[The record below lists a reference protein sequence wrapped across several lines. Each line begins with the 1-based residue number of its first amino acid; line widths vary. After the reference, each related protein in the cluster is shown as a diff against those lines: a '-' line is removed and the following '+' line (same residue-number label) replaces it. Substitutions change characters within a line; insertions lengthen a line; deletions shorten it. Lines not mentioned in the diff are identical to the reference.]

1 MEKTKKLA
9 VGILAH
15 VDAGKT
21 TLAEGILYKTGQ
33 IRKVGR
39 VDHKDAFLDTEELEK
54 ARGITIFSKQ
64 AVLKLNETEVTLLDT
79 PGHVDFSA
87 EMERTL
93 QVMDYA
99 VLLISGADGVQGHVE
114 TLWRLLAR
122 YEIPVFLFINKMDQ
136 PGTDAE
142 KLLEELQSRLSEHCL
157 NFSQDLQN
165 AELLEELAMCDENV
179 LEQYLETGS
188 VEEDQIRTMIAE
200 RKVFPC
206 CFGSALKMEG
216 VTEFLKILDRFTKTP
231 EYGGDFGARVFKI
244 SRDTAGN
251 RLTHLKITGGVLKVK
266 QMLGEEKADQIRI
279 YSGAGYTMVQE
290 APAGTICAVTGLNST
305 FSGQGIGNET
315 EAEKPVLEP
324 VLTYRIELPPDCDV
338 HQMLGKLRQLEEE
351 IPELHIVWNE
361 RLAEIHAQVMGE
373 VQIEILKSLIHE
385 RFGEWVEF
393 GAGNIVYKET
403 IRSTVEGVGHFEPL
417 RHYAEVHLLLEP
429 AEPGSGLQIGTVC
442 SEDTLDRNWQRLI
455 LTHLLERK
463 HPGVLTGSEITD
475 MKITLVK
482 GRAHIKHTEGGDFRQ
497 ATYRAVR
504 QGLKKAESVLLEP
517 VYAFRLE
524 IPSESTGR
532 ALNDIQR
539 MYGSFE
545 PPEMEGDMTVI
556 TGTAPV
562 VTMRDYQKEVTAYS
576 RGRGRVFC
584 TLKGYEP
591 CHNAE
596 EVIASIGYDS
606 EADVENPTGSVFC
619 AHGAGFVV
627 PWNEVEDHM
636 HLEYTLEN
644 LEEESDS
651 AESAADRSGGA
662 SSVQK
667 AKKASDRVPMAASL
681 QEAKELEEIFTRTYG
696 KVERKRAGFERRT
709 RPVTSSSGIGDP
721 KYAKSN
727 RSKEPQEEYLLVDG
741 YNIIFAWDDLN
752 ELAKYN
758 IESAR
763 GKLMDILSNYQGYK
777 KMTLILVFDAYKVK
791 GNQGE
796 VGMYHNIHV
805 VYTKEAET
813 ADQYIEKTVHRIG
826 HNGNV
831 TVASSDGLEQIII
844 MGAGAHRLSARD
856 LRTEIE
862 HTNGQ
867 IRENYLEKEQ
877 KTKSYLL
884 ENASGELGDFLK
896 ELEEERKKES
906 KKRVKRAKERLK
918 MNYAIILS
926 GGIGTRM
933 QMGDF
938 PKQYLEVEKKPIL
951 LYTLEQFQKSSAVEK
966 IVIVAAD
973 AWREKIRGWM
983 EEDGITK
990 FLAFADAGDTRQES
1004 IHNGLTVCM
1013 EDSVSENDGVII
1025 HDGVR
1030 PLVSEQLIGDCL
1042 AALADHEGCMPVL
1055 PMKDTIYQSSD
1066 GTKIDHLL
1074 ERSTLFAGQAPEAF
1088 RLHPYAKINREASK
1102 EELSLTRGTSEIAYR
1117 HGMDVAMIP
1126 GDERN
1131 FKITTRSDLER
1142 FCTIV
1147 EGETK

>member
-33 IRKVGR
+33 IRKAGR

-165 AELLEELAMCDENV
+165 AELLEELAMCDEDV

-188 VEEDQIRTMIAE
+188 VEENQIRTMIAE

-596 EVIASIGYDS
+596 EVIAFIGYDS

-644 LEEESDS
+644 PEEESDS

-727 RSKEPQEEYLLVDG
+727 RPKEPQEEYLLVDG

-752 ELAKYN
+752 ELARYN

-896 ELEEERKKES
+896 ELEEER

>member
-1 MEKTKKLA
+1 MAEKSEKQLV

-15 VDAGKT
+15 VDSGKT
-21 TLAEGILYKTGQ
+21 TLSEAMLYRAGS
-33 IRKVGR
+33 IRKLGR
-39 VDHKDAFLDTEELEK
+39 VDNKDAFLDTDTLEK

-64 AVLKLNETEVTLLDT
+64 ALLKTGSTNITLLDT
-79 PGHVDFSA
+79 PGHVDFST
-87 EMERTL
+87 ETERTL
-93 QVMDYA
+93 QVLDYA
-99 VLLISGADGVQGHVE
+99 VLVISGTDGVQSHTE
-114 TLWRLLAR
+114 TLWRLLRR
-122 YEIPVFLFINKMDQ
+122 YHIPTFVFINKMDL
-136 PGTDAE
+136 PGPGKEALLSQLSHRLGDGFVDFGAE
-142 KLLEELQSRLSEHCL
+142 QTERDE
-157 NFSQDLQN
+157 
-165 AELLEELAMCDENV
+165 ALALCDER
-179 LEQYLETGS
+179 LMEKMLDAGS
-188 VEEDQIRTMIAE
+188 LTAEDIIPAIA
-200 RKVFPC
+200 RRHVFPC
-206 CFGSALKMEG
+206 WFGVALQRENAGGLQG
-216 VTEFLKILDRFTKTP
+216 VDELLAGLD
-231 EYGGDFGARVFKI
+231 EYTRAAPALEAFGARVFKV
-244 SRDTAGN
+244 SQDERGE
-251 RLTHLKITGGVLKVK
+251 RLTWLRVTGGELKVK
-266 QMLGEEKADQIRI
+266 AQLTGETDGEPWAEKANQLRL
-279 YSGAGYTMVQE
+279 YSGAKYTLAE
-290 APAGTICAVTGLNST
+290 AIGPGQVCAVTGLT
-305 FSGQGIGNET
+305 RAKPGTGLG
-315 EAEKPVLEP
+315 AERDSDLPVLEP
-324 VLTYRIELPPDCDV
+324 VLSYRVCLPEGADV
-338 HQMLGKLRQLEEE
+338 HAALGKLHRLEEE
-351 IPELHIVWNE
+351 EPQLHVVWNE
-361 RLAEIHAQVMGE
+361 TLGEIHVQLMGE
-373 VQIEILKSLIHE
+373 IQLEVLKSLLAE
-385 RFGEWVEF
+385 RYGLDVEF
-393 GAGNIVYKET
+393 DSGGILYKET
-403 IRSTVEGVGHFEPL
+403 ITEAIEGVGHYEPL
-417 RHYAEVHLLLEP
+417 RHYAEVHLKLEP
-429 AEPGSGLQIGTVC
+429 LPRGSGMQFAANC
-442 SEDTLDRNWQRLI
+442 REEELDKNWQRLV
-455 LTHLLERK
+455 LTHLEEKQHL
-463 HPGVLTGSEITD
+463 GVLIGAPLTD
-475 MKITLVK
+475 MKITLIA
-482 GRAHIKHTEGGDFRQ
+482 GRAHLKHTEGGDFRQ

-644 LEEESDS
+644 PEEESDS

-727 RSKEPQEEYLLVDG
+727 RPKEPQEEYLLVDG

-752 ELAKYN
+752 ELVRYN

-906 KKRVKRAKERLK
+906 KK
-918 MNYAIILS
+918 
-926 GGIGTRM
+926 
-933 QMGDF
+933 
-938 PKQYLEVEKKPIL
+938 
-951 LYTLEQFQKSSAVEK
+951 
-966 IVIVAAD
+966 
-973 AWREKIRGWM
+973 
-983 EEDGITK
+983 
-990 FLAFADAGDTRQES
+990 
-1004 IHNGLTVCM
+1004 
-1013 EDSVSENDGVII
+1013 
-1025 HDGVR
+1025 
-1030 PLVSEQLIGDCL
+1030 
-1042 AALADHEGCMPVL
+1042 
-1055 PMKDTIYQSSD
+1055 
-1066 GTKIDHLL
+1066 
-1074 ERSTLFAGQAPEAF
+1074 
-1088 RLHPYAKINREASK
+1088 SK
-1102 EELSLTRGTSEIAYR
+1102 GKA
-1117 HGMDVAMIP
+1117 
-1126 GDERN
+1126 
-1131 FKITTRSDLER
+1131 
-1142 FCTIV
+1142 
-1147 EGETK
+1147 

>member
-21 TLAEGILYKTGQ
+21 TLAEGVLYKTGQ
-33 IRKVGR
+33 IRKAGR

-165 AELLEELAMCDENV
+165 AELLEELAMCDEDV

-188 VEEDQIRTMIAE
+188 VEEDQIRTMIVE

-636 HLEYTLEN
+636 HLEYTMEN
-644 LEEESDS
+644 PEEESDS
-651 AESAADRSGGA
+651 AESAADRIGGA

-727 RSKEPQEEYLLVDG
+727 RPKEPQEEYLLVDG

-896 ELEEERKKES
+896 ELEEER